1 MTCGGAVQKHID
13 MLRNLI
19 NLSQKPSQGG
29 DSKSFVS
36 KGFPHPFQVQENS
49 MGILRGKNPPPMPP
63 PHPPGQEKLGRI
75 DRGLLTKH
83 EPLIPRWRRKATPKS
98 WRFVIFHDKPIHG
111 FF

>member
-36 KGFPHPFQVQENS
+36 KGFPHPFQVQKILCEF
-49 MGILRGKNPPPMPP
+49 LRGQKSPLKC
-63 PHPPGQEKLGRI
+63 HPP
-75 DRGLLTKH
+75 
-83 EPLIPRWRRKATPKS
+83 TPPGKKS
-98 WRFVIFHDKPIHG
+98 
-111 FF
+111 